1 MSPLEQALWWLVV
14 FGALIGTALFS
25 GMETGLYF
33 LSRIKLEVRSVHGPR
48 AHAARLLRR
57 ELEHPERLLATN
69 LIGTIFFSDL
79 MATAMTEL
87 MAARGYSERT
97 IIITNAA
104 VLTPVLFLIVETVP
118 KEVFRLEADRLTYI
132 FAAFLAHTRRL
143 LWYTG
148 ILPLVHAIT
157 TAATKLVGGEGEA
170 GLTLSAQE
178 RIATLLKDSATGGT
192 LSESQAGLVDRALA
206 FRAATVGDEM
216 TPWSRIRTVPS
227 DWTREQVLRMLSRE
241 PLAFLPVVERGS
253 DGARVVGV
261 IRFQDAFLKST
272 PQIGALLVS
281 PARLP
286 RRMGLAQAVAE
297 LRRSQAP
304 VGIVEDGGKAIGLV
318 TMGDLLVPLVGLEPV

>member
-1 MSPLEQALWWLVV
+1 MAGCV
-14 FGALIGTALFS
+14 GALIGTALFS

-33 LSRIKLEVRSVHGPR
+33 LSRVKLEVRSVHGPR

-79 MATAMTEL
+79 LATAMTEL

-118 KEVFRLEADRLTYI
+118 KEIFRLEADRLTYI
-132 FAAFLAHTRRL
+132 FRRSL
-143 LWYTG
+143 RARPA
-148 ILPLVHAIT
+148 PLVHRNP
-157 TAATKLVGGEGEA
+157 AAGACDHHPATRLVGGEGEA

-192 LSESQAGLVDRALA
+192 LSESQAGLVDRAGVSA
-206 FRAATVGDEM
+206 TTVGDEM

-227 DWTREQVLRMLSRE
+227 DWTREQVLD
-241 PLAFLPVVERGS
+241 AVAGAAGFLPVVEPAATGRGWWGS
-253 DGARVVGV
+253 FGSRM
-261 IRFQDAFLKST
+261 RF
-272 PQIGALLVS
+272 
-281 PARLP
+281 
-286 RRMGLAQAVAE
+286 
-297 LRRSQAP
+297 
-304 VGIVEDGGKAIGLV
+304 
-318 TMGDLLVPLVGLEPV
+318 